1 MGESAV
7 HRANQIAA
15 ACAVVAVLC
24 FSSNDVGI
32 KLLSGGYALHQVVIV
47 RTLIAMSILLL
58 LVVPFN
64 GGFTVLRTKRLKMHI
79 CRGLCVVFA
88 NMCFFLA
95 LAAMPLADAVGL
107 FGVIVI
113 VRPGTSAFQL
123 ASLLPLFAA
132 TGYATLH
139 ILTRKIGGTESA
151 ITMAIYIQLTFL
163 VVCVAIGLFMGDG
176 RYAGSADPSL
186 EFLFRAWIWPKP
198 ENLFVFMVIGAGS
211 AFGGY
216 LISQAYRVSEAAFV
230 APFEYIAMPIAIF
243 WGAVVFDDWPDL
255 TAWFGMILI
264 IGSGLFM
271 VWRETVTRTDSTA
284 QRRRIRR

>member
-95 LAAMPLADAVGL
+95 LAAMPFLRTERAL
-107 FGVIVI
+107 LE
-113 VRPGTSAFQL
+113 RPS
-123 ASLLPLFAA
+123 
-132 TGYATLH
+132 
-139 ILTRKIGGTESA
+139 
-151 ITMAIYIQLTFL
+151 
-163 VVCVAIGLFMGDG
+163 
-176 RYAGSADPSL
+176 
-186 EFLFRAWIWPKP
+186 
-198 ENLFVFMVIGAGS
+198 
-211 AFGGY
+211 
-216 LISQAYRVSEAAFV
+216 
-230 APFEYIAMPIAIF
+230 
-243 WGAVVFDDWPDL
+243 
-255 TAWFGMILI
+255 
-264 IGSGLFM
+264 
-271 VWRETVTRTDSTA
+271 
-284 QRRRIRR
+284 